1 MRNPHADLSLNDLTK
16 IYGTLPAVDRI
27 SFHIE
32 AGEVLALLGPSG
44 CGKTTCL
51 RMVAGLV
58 EPTSGQIHIGGNNV
72 TKVPVHKRNIGMLF
86 QSYALF
92 PHLTV
97 AQNVAFGLEMRG
109 IKRAEAT
116 RRINEA
122 LQMVQLEGFGSR
134 MPAQLS
140 GGQQQRVALARALVI
155 EPSLLLLDEP
165 LGALDKNLR
174 DSMQVELRLLQRRL
188 SITTI
193 LVTHDQE
200 EALTLADRILVMR
213 NGRVEQIGTPAEVYN
228 RPATRFVAGFVG
240 VSNFFTARVQRREG
254 GLLLLGVA
262 GGELLVPGNTNS
274 DQVTVA
280 VRPEAVR
287 VSHPT
292 LNGCAMPNSVSA
304 AVEQVI
310 YRGSVTHFH
319 LRLDNGD
326 PLIAF
331 QQNQEGSSLP
341 VAFTPGSRVTAS
353 WGEVNNHIVREDVG
367 QESRED
373 AA

>member
-1 MRNPHADLSLNDLTK
+1 MRNPHADLSLNELTK
-16 IYGTLPAVDRI
+16 IYGTTHAVDRI

-254 GLLLLGVA
+254 GLLLVGVA

-287 VSHPT
+287 VSNQT
-292 LNGCAMPNSVSA
+292 GNGGAPNSVSA
-304 AVEQVI
+304 SVEQVI

-353 WGEVNNHIVREDVG
+353 WGEVNNHIVRED
-367 QESRED
+367 